1 MHMPDGLGQIG
12 SGLVKSLSYWYTATK
27 DRLRI
32 WGDVLARTA
41 LTASVAR
48 GSRIPLRWWEWPIA
62 WVLQKQGH
70 GTIRNGCYEV
80 WVNVT
85 PPGVLL
91 AMQARSRFSSHHD
104 EDWKN
109 WSS

>member
-1 MHMPDGLGQIG
+1 MHFLDGLGHVG
-12 SGLVKSLSYWYTATK
+12 SALLKPFWYWYTATK

-41 LTASVAR
+41 LTASVVR
-48 GSRIPLRWWEWPIA
+48 GSRIRLSWWEWPIA
-62 WVLQKQGH
+62 WVLQRQGH
-70 GTIRNGCYEV
+70 GSIHNGFYEV

-91 AMQARSRFSSHHD
+91 AMQARGQFSPQH
-104 EDWKN
+104 N
-109 WSS
+109 WEWWDY